1 MILIKE
7 NHVVLS
13 PSFRRVERTAVAHT
27 DLVVGSIMPT
37 IIAQLQETADG
48 FRKLG
53 LIPPIVVRDVVWLP
67 PGE

>member
-1 MILIKE
+1 
-7 NHVVLS
+7 
-13 PSFRRVERTAVAHT
+13 VERTAVGRT
-27 DLVVGSIMPT
+27 DLIVASIMPM